1 MNKPLCICGRS
12 QKLPFCDGSHRSE
25 GWVCG
30 GETSWTGHAF
40 CSSPRYANLALKLAS
55 HFQGT
60 LVTPASPLASSETL
74 VCLVDGT
81 DLDSV
86 IALQKKVEASRRL
99 LVSLGIPGGL
109 LSQTFPDY
117 EILSLEGAEP
127 LKAFSFLPRRLPAPN
142 FRAALAG
149 CGPATTAEA
158 TALA

>member
-1 MNKPLCICGRS
+1 MEVIAPRA
-12 QKLPFCDGSHRSE
+12 GSAGVKRV
-25 GWVCG
+25 G
-30 GETSWTGHAF
+30 
-40 CSSPRYANLALKLAS
+40 P
-55 HFQGT
+55 GT
-60 LVTPASPLASSETL
+60 LVTPASPLASAETL